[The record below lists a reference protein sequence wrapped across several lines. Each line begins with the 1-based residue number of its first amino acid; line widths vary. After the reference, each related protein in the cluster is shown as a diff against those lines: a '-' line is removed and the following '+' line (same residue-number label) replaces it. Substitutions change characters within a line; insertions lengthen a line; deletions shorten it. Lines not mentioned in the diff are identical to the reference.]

1 MATPEN
7 PFRKKLT
14 EAQRRQVVED
24 VRGGLQ
30 IERAAEK
37 YGISSAAVWN
47 LVYRAAF
54 RELVSEAGLPGL
66 KPQEY
71 LQHRANN
78 PNTDGKATPP
88 GKELNLGAIAEAAR
102 AAAAALQRLA
112 NLAPPPQA
120 PPLTT

>member
-14 EAQRRQVVED
+14 EGQRRQVVED
-24 VRGGLQ
+24 VGGGLQ

-66 KPQEY
+66 KPHEY
-71 LQHRANN
+71 LQHRANSAN
-78 PNTDGKATPP
+78 ANGAATPP
-88 GKELNLGAIAEAAR
+88 GKELNMGVMAEAAQ

-112 NLAPPPQA
+112 TVIAARQA
-120 PPLTT
+120 PHLTT